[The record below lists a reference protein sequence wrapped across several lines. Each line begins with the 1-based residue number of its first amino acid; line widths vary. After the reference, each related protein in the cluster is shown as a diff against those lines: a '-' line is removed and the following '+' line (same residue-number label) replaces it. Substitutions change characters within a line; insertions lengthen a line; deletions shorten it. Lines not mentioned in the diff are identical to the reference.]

1 MAMIPPP
8 YVVRTFLF
16 SRCNCLWVILG
27 RGRAEEETGKG
38 TICGGGGER
47 GVAPSGVRR
56 GKGLRINVQTWCFVK
71 PKTWETVE
79 SWSSK
84 PQINL
89 YHTAGPGGR

>member
-38 TICGGGGER
+38 TICGGGRGCGGTER
-47 GVAPSGVRR
+47 GSPWEGVADQSKLG
-56 GKGLRINVQTWCFVK
+56 VK
-71 PKTWETVE
+71 PQ
-79 SWSSK
+79 K
-84 PQINL
+84 P
-89 YHTAGPGGR
+89 